1 MGDSPAQ
8 LRSDSPGK
16 ARRPK
21 RATRASDRDE
31 RGASLILAL
40 IFIVVVA
47 VLVGAVSS
55 MAINDLNNTT
65 QFNSATSLDYSASG
79 VASLA
84 IQSVRYTPT
93 PNGVLGACWN
103 EAGGTSEETFNNI
116 TVAIWCQ
123 SASHSGSSQSRV
135 VTMYA
140 CNNNPGQNATASSCQ
155 SNPLLTLVEAYDDY
169 SAAGTDTCATAPSS
183 ATCGFGASTLVWTWG
198 SLASA
203 VGGLILNTITI
214 TSTAP
219 SGTNAEVGNTYEPTA
234 TTTSGDPVTITSA
247 STTVC
252 TVSSGVATLIATGT
266 CTLNFDDPGNFNYA
280 PATEVSQ
287 QFAVTAAG

>member
-123 SASHSGSSQSRV
+123 SASHSG
-135 VTMYA
+135 
-140 CNNNPGQNATASSCQ
+140 
-155 SNPLLTLVEAYDDY
+155 
-169 SAAGTDTCATAPSS
+169 
-183 ATCGFGASTLVWTWG
+183 
-198 SLASA
+198 A
-203 VGGLILNTITI
+203 V
-214 TSTAP
+214 S
-219 SGTNAEVGNTYEPTA
+219 
-234 TTTSGDPVTITSA
+234 PVS
-247 STTVC
+247 
-252 TVSSGVATLIATGT
+252 
-266 CTLNFDDPGNFNYA
+266 
-280 PATEVSQ
+280 
-287 QFAVTAAG
+287 